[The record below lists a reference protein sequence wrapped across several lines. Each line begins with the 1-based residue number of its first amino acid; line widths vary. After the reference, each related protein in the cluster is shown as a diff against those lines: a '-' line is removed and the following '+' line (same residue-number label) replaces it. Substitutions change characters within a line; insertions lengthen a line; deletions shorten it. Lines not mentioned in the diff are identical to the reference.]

1 MTFAKLTFFLMYL
14 QIFWPLKWLR
24 ACVYTGIAATT
35 TYYLAVEI
43 FWLAK
48 LTPRHGQTFASVA
61 VSPAEFKVLLLSVP
75 TAAVGLGIDLYLL
88 ILPITAVA
96 QLQLPTRRKIGVIL
110 IFLTGIA
117 YGIAT
122 SDPLTILH

>member
-1 MTFAKLTFFLMYL
+1 MTLAKLTFFLTYL

-24 ACVYTGIAATT
+24 VCIYIGIAATT
-35 TYYLAVEI
+35 MFYLAVEV
-43 FWLAK
+43 FWLVEI
-48 LTPRHGQTFASVA
+48 TPRHGQTFASVA
-61 VSPAEFKVLLLSVP
+61 VSPAEFRVLLLSVP

-117 YGIAT
+117 YGIVT
-122 SDPLTILH
+122 SDPPTVLY